1 MLYEVKYACGH
12 VGTVNITG
20 KSSERENRLN
30 YLATCD
36 CVDCYKAKKEQECQA
51 FEAAEKLPQLSGSEK
66 QIAWAKTIRR
76 EKLNEI
82 KEFLNRFKS
91 DEGTKAFEDWA
102 KNQSSAAFWI
112 ENRNAS
118 AGNLAKMWNAETKT
132 F

>member
-36 CVDCYKAKKEQECQA
+36 CVDCHKAKKEQECQA

-112 ENRNAS
+112 DNRS
-118 AGNLAKMWNAETKT
+118 ACAQQIAWLWKNEITK
-132 F
+132 

>member
-91 DEGTKAFEDWA
+91 DDGTKAFEDWA
-102 KNQSSAAFWI
+102 KNQSSAVFWI
-112 ENRNAS
+112 DNRNVS